1 MEHLNGWVAR
11 RAREL
16 GTRAEVNDALAEQM
30 RRAEAVHELCLA
42 ACEVVRPEPQA
53 DSAG

>member
-16 GTRAEVNDALAEQM
+16 GTRAEANDALAEQM
-30 RRAEAVHELCLA
+30 RRAEAAKGQTGGGGEWRVE
-42 ACEVVRPEPQA
+42 RTN
-53 DSAG
+53 